1 MGWLVVT
8 QLPNLRYNKNT
19 FIGVTVMN
27 ALYKRVL
34 IKISGEALSGEKG
47 NGYDSEVL
55 QEVATQ
61 IKKVRDLGVQVC
73 IVVGGGN
80 FWRGRQNLNMNRS
93 TADYMGML
101 ATVMNSLCLQ
111 ETLISAGVPTI
122 VQTSFT
128 VMPMARPFD
137 RREADEALNCGKVVI
152 FGGGTGSP
160 FFSTD
165 TTASLR
171 ACEMEVDLLL
181 LAKNVDGIYD
191 SDPKTNPN
199 AKRYDVISY
208 DEVIAQNLKA
218 MDLTSVIM
226 CKENNVPV
234 FAFALLEEDS
244 ILRALTDETCPG
256 TWIK

>member
-1 MGWLVVT
+1 MT
-8 QLPNLRYNKNT
+8 
-19 FIGVTVMN
+19 

-34 IKISGEALSGEKG
+34 IKISGEALAGEKG
-47 NGYDSEVL
+47 TGYDNDVL
-55 QEVATQ
+55 KEVAMQ
-61 IKKVRDLGVQVC
+61 IKKARELGVQVS

-80 FWRGRQNLNMNRS
+80 FWRGRQNLEMNRS

-111 ETLISAGVPTI
+111 ETLISLGVPAI
-122 VQTSFT
+122 VQTSFS
-128 VMPMARPFD
+128 VMPMAKPFD
-137 RREADEALNCGKVVI
+137 RREADEALNSGKVVI

-171 ACEMEVDLLL
+171 ACEMEVDVLL

-199 AKRYDVISY
+199 AKRYDTISY
-208 DEVIAQNLKA
+208 SEFVNKNLKA
-218 MDLTSVIM
+218 MDTSSVIM
-226 CKENNVPV
+226 CKENNIPV
-234 FAFALLEEDS
+234 FAFALLGNNS
-244 ILRALTDETCPG
+244 IVDALTKKNCVG

>member
-1 MGWLVVT
+1 MT
-8 QLPNLRYNKNT
+8 
-19 FIGVTVMN
+19 

-34 IKISGEALSGEKG
+34 IKISGEALAGEKG
-47 NGYDSEVL
+47 TGYDNSVL
-55 QEVATQ
+55 KEVAMQ
-61 IKKVRDLGVQVC
+61 IKKARELGVQVS

-80 FWRGRQNLNMNRS
+80 FWRGRQNLEMNRS

-111 ETLISAGVPTI
+111 ETLISLGVPAI
-122 VQTSFT
+122 VQTSFS
-128 VMPMARPFD
+128 VMPMAKPFD
-137 RREADEALNCGKVVI
+137 RREADEALNSGKVVI

-171 ACEMEVDLLL
+171 ACEMEVDVLL

-199 AKRYDVISY
+199 AKRYDTISY
-208 DEVIAQNLKA
+208 SEFVNKNLKA
-218 MDLTSVIM
+218 MDTSSVIM
-226 CKENNVPV
+226 CKENNIPV
-234 FAFALLEEDS
+234 FAFALLGNNS
-244 ILRALTDETCPG
+244 IVDALTKKNCVG

>member
-1 MGWLVVT
+1 MT
-8 QLPNLRYNKNT
+8 
-19 FIGVTVMN
+19 

-34 IKISGEALSGEKG
+34 IKISGEALAGEKG
-47 NGYDSEVL
+47 TGYDNSVL
-55 QEVATQ
+55 KEVAMQ
-61 IKKVRDLGVQVC
+61 IKKAREFGVQVS

-80 FWRGRQNLNMNRS
+80 FWRGRQNLEMNRS

-111 ETLISAGVPTI
+111 ETLISLGVPAI
-122 VQTSFT
+122 VQTSFS
-128 VMPMARPFD
+128 VMPMAKPFD
-137 RREADEALNCGKVVI
+137 RREADEALNSGKVVI

-171 ACEMEVDLLL
+171 ACEMEVDVLL

-199 AKRYDVISY
+199 AKRYDTISY
-208 DEVIAQNLKA
+208 SEFVNKNLKA
-218 MDLTSVIM
+218 MDTSSVIM
-226 CKENNVPV
+226 CKENNIPV
-234 FAFALLEEDS
+234 FAFALLGNNS
-244 ILRALTDETCPG
+244 IVDALTKKNCVG

>member
-1 MGWLVVT
+1 MT
-8 QLPNLRYNKNT
+8 
-19 FIGVTVMN
+19 

-34 IKISGEALSGEKG
+34 IKISGEALAGEKG
-47 NGYDSEVL
+47 TGYDNDVL
-55 QEVATQ
+55 KEVAMQ
-61 IKKVRDLGVQVC
+61 IKKARELGVQVS

-80 FWRGRQNLNMNRS
+80 FWRGRQNLEMNRS

-111 ETLISAGVPTI
+111 ETLISLGVPAI
-122 VQTSFT
+122 VK
-128 VMPMARPFD
+128 PFD
-137 RREADEALNCGKVVI
+137 RREADEALNSGKVVI

-171 ACEMEVDLLL
+171 ACEMEVDVLL

-199 AKRYDVISY
+199 AKRYDTISY
-208 DEVIAQNLKA
+208 SEFVNKNLKA
-218 MDLTSVIM
+218 MDTSSVIM
-226 CKENNVPV
+226 CKENNIPV
-234 FAFALLEEDS
+234 FAFALLGNNS
-244 ILRALTDETCPG
+244 IVDALTKKNCVG

>member
-1 MGWLVVT
+1 MT
-8 QLPNLRYNKNT
+8 
-19 FIGVTVMN
+19 

-34 IKISGEALSGEKG
+34 IKISGEALAGEKG
-47 NGYDSEVL
+47 TGYDNSVL
-55 QEVATQ
+55 KEVAMQ
-61 IKKVRDLGVQVC
+61 IKKARELGVQVS

-80 FWRGRQNLNMNRS
+80 FWRGRQNLEMNRS

-111 ETLISAGVPTI
+111 EMLISLGVPAI
-122 VQTSFT
+122 VQTSFS
-128 VMPMARPFD
+128 VMPMAKPFD
-137 RREADEALNCGKVVI
+137 RREADEALNSGKVVI

-171 ACEMEVDLLL
+171 ACEMEVDVLL

-199 AKRYDVISY
+199 AKRYDTISY
-208 DEVIAQNLKA
+208 SEFVNKNLKA
-218 MDLTSVIM
+218 MDTSSVIM
-226 CKENNVPV
+226 CKENNIPV
-234 FAFALLEEDS
+234 FAFALLGNNS
-244 ILRALTDETCPG
+244 IVDALTKKNCVG